1 MIIVFTVAVAI
12 AATIA
17 VVQSLELKKERIA
30 LSEKDGIISALQT
43 HVANCETEVAKLN
56 AIIAELTTT
65 KWQNDPNV
73 EGSKAFNEANT
84 ATMAPAKPKK
94 RYYKKKKPAATA

>member
-43 HVANCETEVAKLN
+43 HVANLEMSIAKLN
-56 AIIAELTTT
+56 SRTVAAKETPVV
-65 KWQNDPNV
+65 KESEV
-73 EGSKAFNEANT
+73 T

>member
-43 HVANCETEVAKLN
+43 HVANLETDIAKLN
-56 AIIAELTTT
+56 SRFVDAVKEAPVVKEAEI
-65 KWQNDPNV
+65 
-73 EGSKAFNEANT
+73 T